1 MEPTNGIKAGV
12 GVGSG
17 EDPYVAGANACQDA
31 LEQLGDKNPDLL
43 IVFSTSKY
51 DQEKMLKGVRS
62 VSSGGL
68 LVGSSTSGE
77 ITTKGPLKDNSVAI
91 MAIKSPQIKYFVGIG
106 ENIAANPR
114 EAGKIAADKVKEQV
128 KNNNNDTLK
137 AFMMIPDVLAGNGAD
152 IVRGVLDSLGAHF
165 PVVGG
170 ASGDDFAFK
179 KTFQYVNDT
188 IYSGA
193 VVGLGLTGN
202 FKMGIGVKH
211 GWIPVGAPMK
221 ITKSEG
227 AVIHEIN
234 GAPAVKIY
242 EDYFG
247 TDEAKVLHTE
257 ALAKLAITYPL
268 GMTVAGSDEMLIR
281 DPITVDDNGSITCAA
296 EIPEGSEVRLMV
308 GSREE
313 AVKVAKI
320 AAQDAI
326 SQLDGSAPKAVIIF
340 NCIARN
346 KLFGDKSGE
355 EITAIQQAI
364 GKDVP
369 LIGFYT
375 YGEQAPLGG
384 EVRNIERCNSAFHN
398 ETVVICV
405 LAD

>member
-1 MEPTNGIKAGV
+1 METKGMKASVGSAYGEDSYVV
-12 GVGSG
+12 GV
-17 EDPYVAGANACQDA
+17 NACQDA
-31 LEQLGDKNPDLL
+31 IDQLGDATPDLL
-43 IVFSTSKY
+43 IVFSSVKY
-51 DQEKMLKGVRS
+51 DQQKMLSGVRS
-62 VSSGGL
+62 VVPNAL

-77 ITTKGPLKDNSVAI
+77 ITTRGPLKDRSVVV
-91 MAIKSPQIKYFVGIG
+91 MAIKSPEVKYFAGAGQHIL
-106 ENIAANPR
+106 ENPR
-114 EAGKIAADKVKEQV
+114 EAGKFAADQV
-128 KNNNNDTLK
+128 KKQTTDTLK
-137 AFMMIPDVLAGNGAD
+137 AFLMLPDVLVGNGAD
-152 IVRGVLDSLGAHF
+152 IVRGVLDSLGEHF

-179 KTFQYVNDT
+179 KTYQYLNEKVF
-188 IYSGA
+188 SGS
-193 VVGLGLTGN
+193 VIGLGLTGN

-211 GWIPVGAPMK
+211 GWIPVGEPMK
-221 ITKSEG
+221 VTKSQG

-234 GAPAVKIY
+234 NTPAIKIY
-242 EDYFG
+242 ENYFG
-247 TDEAKVLHTE
+247 QEEAKVLRTE
-257 ALAKLAITYPL
+257 TLAKLAVTYPL
-268 GMTVAGSDEMLIR
+268 GMQVAGSDELLIR
-281 DPITVDDNGSITCAA
+281 DPITVDANGSITCAA

-320 AAQDAI
+320 AAEEAVA
-326 SQLDGSAPKAVIIF
+326 QLEGSAPKAVIVF

-346 KLFGDKSGE
+346 KLFGEKSGD
-355 EITAIQQAI
+355 EINAIQEVV
-364 GKDVP
+364 GKQVP

>member
-1 MEPTNGIKAGV
+1 MENKGIKAGV
-12 GVGSG
+12 GSAYGSDSYVVG
-17 EDPYVAGANACQDA
+17 VNACQEA
-31 LEQLGDKNPDLL
+31 IEQLGDKNPDLL
-43 IVFSTSKY
+43 IVFSSVKY
-51 DQEKMLKGVRS
+51 DQEKMLAGARS
-62 VSSGGL
+62 VAPSAL

-77 ITTKGPLKDNSVAI
+77 ITTNGPVKERSVAI
-91 MAIKSPQIKYFVGIG
+91 MAIKSPEIKYFVGVG
-106 ENIAANPR
+106 ENISANPR
-114 EAGKIAADKVKEQV
+114 LAGKIAADKVKEQTG
-128 KNNNNDTLK
+128 DALK
-137 AFMMIPDVLAGNGAD
+137 AFMMIPDVLVGNGAD

-179 KTFQYVNDT
+179 KTYQYVNDKV
-188 IYSGA
+188 YSGG

-202 FKMGIGVKH
+202 FKIGIGVKH
-211 GWIPVGAPMK
+211 GWIPIGEPMTV
-221 ITKSEG
+221 TKSNG

-234 GAPAVKIY
+234 SAPAVKIY

-247 TDEAKVLHTE
+247 AEEAKILHTE

-268 GMTVAGSDEMLIR
+268 GMKVPGSDELLIR
-281 DPITVDDNGSITCAA
+281 DPITVDENGSITCAA
-296 EIPEGSEVRLMV
+296 EIPEGSEIRLMI

-320 AAQDAI
+320 ATEDAI
-326 SQLDGSAPKAVIIF
+326 SQLNGSTPKAVIIF

-355 EITAIQQAI
+355 EISAIQQVV
-364 GKDVP
+364 GKEVP

-384 EVRNIERCNSAFHN
+384 EVRNIEKCNSAFHN

>member
-1 MEPTNGIKAGV
+1 MDTTKGMKAGV
-12 GVGSG
+12 GVGYG
-17 EDPYVAGANACQDA
+17 DDPYAVGANACQDA
-31 LEQLGDKNPDLL
+31 IDQLGDKNPDLV
-43 IVFSTSKY
+43 IVFSSVKY
-51 DQEKMLKGVRS
+51 DQEKMLAGVRS
-62 VSSGGL
+62 VAKEARL
-68 LVGSSTSGE
+68 IGSSTSGE
-77 ITTKGPLKDNSVAI
+77 ITTAGPLKEHSIAV
-91 MAIKSPQIKYFVGIG
+91 MAIKSPEIKYFVGVG

-114 EAGKIAADKVKEQV
+114 LAGKAVADKVKEQSG
-128 KNNNNDTLK
+128 DALK
-137 AFMMIPDVLAGNGAD
+137 SFMMMPDVLAGNGAD

-179 KTFQYVNDT
+179 KTYQYMDDKV
-188 IYSGA
+188 YSGA
-193 VVGLGLTGN
+193 VVGLGLVGN
-202 FKMGIGVKH
+202 FKIGIGVKH
-211 GWIPVGAPMK
+211 GWIPVGEPMK
-221 ITKSEG
+221 VTKSAG

-234 GAPAVKIY
+234 GLPAVKIY

-247 TDEAKVLHTE
+247 AEEAKVLHTE

-268 GMTVAGSDEMLIR
+268 GMKVAGSDELLIR
-281 DPITVDDNGSITCAA
+281 DPITVDEKGSITCAA

-320 AAQDAI
+320 AAEDAI
-326 SQLDGSAPKAVIIF
+326 AQLDGSAPKAVIIF

-346 KLFGDKSGE
+346 KLFGEKSGD
-355 EITAIQQAI
+355 EIDAIQQAI
-364 GKDVP
+364 GKTVP

-384 EVRNIERCNSAFHN
+384 EVRNIEQCHSAFHN